1 MANEKKRGRVHVDTA
16 GLVSPIWFIGW
27 LLEISISNLE
37 LVPQGPLG
45 GTRPVGTPS
54 GQLVTIDVR
63 PFTSS

>member
-37 LVPQGPLG
+37 L
-45 GTRPVGTPS
+45 GTRNS
-54 GQLVTIDVR
+54 
-63 PFTSS
+63 